1 MRKLLIL
8 VLVLTSFRGAAQTAE
23 RYIVKPGEIPDKVLP
38 AEAVYS
44 FPEFKKGEV
53 SFKAGGKSTQLLNYN
68 CLLDE
73 MQFLTVG
80 GDTLTIAEP
89 HNIVAIAVDSA
100 TYYFDKG
107 YLRELDKQNGYKL
120 ALRERLVQ
128 SDTRKEAAYGTTSG
142 TGSINSLQSVRMGN
156 NVFSLEVRREVLFLK
171 RHAFY
176 LGNRY
181 NRFVFANKKGFADVF
196 PEKKNLIVS
205 FIKEHKTDF
214 SKLEDLQQLLEACAR
229 E

>member
-8 VLVLTSFRGAAQTAE
+8 LLALLSFRGMTQTRE

-38 AEAVYS
+38 AEAVYY

-53 SFKAGGKSTQLLNYN
+53 SFKIGGKSTQLFNYN
-68 CLLDE
+68 CLVDE
-73 MQFLTVG
+73 MQFLTAG

-89 HNIVAIAVDSA
+89 HDIMAVTVDSV

-107 YLRELDKQNGYKL
+107 YLREIGKQNGYKL

-128 SDTRKEAAYGTTSG
+128 SDAKKEAAYGTTSG
-142 TGSINSLQSVRMGN
+142 TGAINSLQSVRMGN
-156 NVFSLEVRREVLFLK
+156 NVFNLEMKREVLFVK

-176 LGNRY
+176 IGNRY
-181 NRFVFANKKGFADVF
+181 NQFAFATKKGFATVF
-196 PEKKNLIVS
+196 PEKKKLIET
-205 FIKEHKTDF
+205 FIKEHKTNF
-214 SKLEDLQQLLEACAR
+214 SKPEDLQELLEACAR
-229 E
+229 Q